1 MTTYFI
7 TRHAGAIQWAK
18 LQQLQFDV
26 HLEHLLNID
35 ELNAGDVII
44 GTLPINLVA
53 QLNER
58 GIRYIHLS
66 LDIPAH
72 LRGVELTA
80 EQLQQCKASL
90 EEFAVQKLS

>member
-18 LQQLQFDV
+18 LQQLQFDI

-58 GIRYIHLS
+58 GVRYIHLS
-66 LDIPAH
+66 LEIPAD

>member
-18 LQQLQFDV
+18 LQQLKFDI

-58 GIRYIHLS
+58 GVRYIHLS
-66 LDIPAH
+66 LEIPAD